1 MANQKVPKSSN
12 KFFCKACD
20 YTTERESQFNRHILT
35 DKHKRLTM
43 ANEKVPKSSK
53 HLCECGKEY
62 VHASSLSKHRKVCTV
77 SIKESFLEEKQENSS
92 NDAMLNMFSKMMKEN
107 EELRNLMAEQN
118 EKIVDVMEN
127 SKPSMTTNNNIINNN
142 QKVNINMFLN
152 NSCKDAINFADFI
165 DRIEVSQNDL
175 ENNAHMGF
183 IEGISKIFMD
193 NLKQLSVFERP
204 IHCTDLKREIMYIK
218 DEDKWQKEDDD
229 HKLNSA
235 IQEVSRKSVNA
246 LKSWKE
252 TNPDYEDADSAF
264 SNKCL
269 AIQQQSIAGTNREQ
283 YYPKIIK
290 NVAKELI
297 VDKQNVNQDEL
308 DNGQVTNGFVK

>member
-152 NSCKDAINFADFI
+152 NNCKDAINFADFI

>member
-12 KFFCKACD
+12 KFFCKVCD

-35 DKHKRLTM
+35 DKHKRLTS

-77 SIKESFLEEKQENSS
+77 SIKQSFLEEKQENTS

-142 QKVNINMFLN
+142 QKVSINMFLN

-193 NLKQLSVFERP
+193 NLRQLSVFERP

-218 DEDKWQKEDDD
+218 DEDKWQKEEDD
-229 HKLNSA
+229 HKLNNA

-308 DNGQVTNGFVK
+308 DNGQITNGFIK

>member
-1 MANQKVPKSSN
+1 
-12 KFFCKACD
+12 
-20 YTTERESQFNRHILT
+20 
-35 DKHKRLTM
+35 
-43 ANEKVPKSSK
+43 
-53 HLCECGKEY
+53 
-62 VHASSLSKHRKVCTV
+62 
-77 SIKESFLEEKQENSS
+77 
-92 NDAMLNMFSKMMKEN
+92 
-107 EELRNLMAEQN
+107 
-118 EKIVDVMEN
+118 MEN

-142 QKVNINMFLN
+142 QKVSINTAFN

-175 ENNAHMGF
+175 KDNAHMGF

-218 DEDKWQKEDDD
+218 DEDKWQKEEDD
-229 HKLNSA
+229 HKLNNA

-269 AIQQQSIAGTNREQ
+269 AIQQQSIAGTNRVQ

-297 VDKQNVNQDEL
+297 VDKQNVNQEEL
-308 DNGQVTNGFVK
+308 DNGQITNGFIK

>member
-35 DKHKRLTM
+35 DKHKRLTT

-77 SIKESFLEEKQENSS
+77 SIKESFLEEKQENTS

-152 NSCKDAINFADFI
+152 NNCKDAINFADFI